1 MVGGGYGKFWRSKNF
16 YRVVKGSRGS
26 KKSKTTALN
35 FITRL
40 LKYPWANLLV
50 VRRYSNTNKQSAYT
64 DFKWACNQL
73 KVAHLFKFNE
83 SLPEITLKKTGQK
96 ILFRGLDDELKI
108 TSITVDVGILCW
120 VWFEEAYQIETEDKF
135 STVVESIRGSLD
147 VPDFFKQITVT
158 FNPWNERHWLKR
170 VFFDKETQRADTLA
184 LTTTY
189 KCNEWLD
196 EVDRQRYEDLYVTNP
211 RRARIVCDGEW
222 GVAEGLVFE
231 NTRVEEFDIQ
241 KTVQRVKETTAG
253 MDFGFTQDPTT
264 LICVAVDFENKRL
277 YLYNEHYQK
286 AMLTD
291 DIVKMLKDK
300 GMQRS
305 YISADSA
312 EKRLIAEIRS
322 KGIDGI
328 VPSLKGKGSIMQGI
342 QFMQGFEIII
352 HPSCE
357 HTIEEFN
364 TYTFKQDKEGNWL
377 NEPIDAN
384 NHIID
389 AVRYSLER
397 YHIQKRTQTSSIHF
411 ELVLACKKEF
421 KWLIQKHLSIAQ
433 VKHIL

>member
-1 MVGGGYGKFWRSKNF
+1 MLEINVDIPELVGGGYGKFWRSKNF

-35 FITRL
+35 YVVRL

-50 VRRYSNTNKQSAYT
+50 IRRFSNTNKQSTYT

-83 SLPEITLKKTGQK
+83 SLPEITVKKTGQK
-96 ILFRGLDDELKI
+96 ILFRGLDDPLKI
-108 TSITVDVGILCW
+108 TSITVDVGILSWLW
-120 VWFEEAYQIETEDKF
+120 VEEAYQIESEDKF
-135 STVVESIRGSLD
+135 STVVESIRGSVSD
-147 VPDFFKQITVT
+147 PTFFKQITLT

-170 VFFDKETQRADTLA
+170 VFFDKDTQRADTLA

-189 KCNEWLD
+189 RCNEWLD
-196 EVDRQRYEDLYVTNP
+196 EIDRQRYEDLYVTNP

-241 KTVQRVKETTAG
+241 KTIQRVKETTAG

-264 LICVAVDFENKRL
+264 LICVAVDLENKRL

-322 KGIDGI
+322 KGINGI

-397 YHIQKRTQTSSIHF
+397 YHIQKRNTNQFDTLRAGF
-411 ELVLACKKEF
+411 GL
-421 KWLIQKHLSIAQ
+421 
-433 VKHIL
+433 

>member
-1 MVGGGYGKFWRSKNF
+1 MIFQKLVGGGYGKFWRSKNF

-35 FITRL
+35 YVVRL

-50 VRRYSNTNKQSAYT
+50 IRRFSNTNKQSTYT

-83 SLPEITLKKTGQK
+83 SLPEITVKKTGQK
-96 ILFRGLDDELKI
+96 ILFRGLDDPLKI
-108 TSITVDVGILCW
+108 TSITVDVGILSWLW
-120 VWFEEAYQIETEDKF
+120 VEEAYQIESEDKF
-135 STVVESIRGSLD
+135 STVVESIRGSVSD
-147 VPDFFKQITVT
+147 PTFFKQITLT

-170 VFFDKETQRADTLA
+170 VFFDKDTKRADTLA

-189 KCNEWLD
+189 RCNEWLD
-196 EVDRQRYEDLYVTNP
+196 EIDRQRYEDLYVTNP

-241 KTVQRVKETTAG
+241 KTIQRVKETTAG

-264 LICVAVDFENKRL
+264 LICVAVDLKNKRL

-322 KGIDGI
+322 KGINGI

-397 YHIQKRTQTSSIHF
+397 YHIQKRNTNQFDTLRAGF
-411 ELVLACKKEF
+411 GL
-421 KWLIQKHLSIAQ
+421 
-433 VKHIL
+433 

>member
-1 MVGGGYGKFWRSKNF
+1 MLEINVDIPELVGGGYGKFWRSKNF

-35 FITRL
+35 YVVRL

-50 VRRYSNTNKQSAYT
+50 IRRFSNTNKQSTYT

-83 SLPEITLKKTGQK
+83 SLPEITVKKTGQK
-96 ILFRGLDDELKI
+96 ILFRGLDDPLKI
-108 TSITVDVGILCW
+108 TSITVDVGILSWLW
-120 VWFEEAYQIETEDKF
+120 VEEAYQIESEDKF
-135 STVVESIRGSLD
+135 STVVESIRGSVSD
-147 VPDFFKQITVT
+147 PTFFKQITLT

-170 VFFDKETQRADTLA
+170 VFFDKDTQRADTLA

-189 KCNEWLD
+189 RCNEWLD
-196 EVDRQRYEDLYVTNP
+196 EIDRQRYEDLYVTNP

-241 KTVQRVKETTAG
+241 KTIQRVKETTAG

-264 LICVAVDFENKRL
+264 LICVAVDLKNKRL

-397 YHIQKRTQTSSIHF
+397 YHIQKRNTNQFDTLRAGF
-411 ELVLACKKEF
+411 GL
-421 KWLIQKHLSIAQ
+421 
-433 VKHIL
+433 